1 MNNLP
6 PKTIVTGSSR
16 NRRTVLQVNY
26 SASMDQV
33 MHLNTLSIES
43 VLSANKA
50 KVVLYLGLEAKKSF
64 FFLNEKEYIMRW
76 KKGFGFVWIVA
87 LRLWASPLVHIMNDE
102 NREDFF
108 TDYC

>member
-1 MNNLP
+1 MNDVISLLALNCAMACFHFECVLSFFIEDKVWTTVMNNLP

-33 MHLNTLSIES
+33 MHLNTLCIES

-50 KVVLYLGLEAKKSF
+50 KVVLYLGLEAKKCF
-64 FFLNEKEYIMRW
+64 F
-76 KKGFGFVWIVA
+76 
-87 LRLWASPLVHIMNDE
+87 
-102 NREDFF
+102 
-108 TDYC
+108 

>member
-1 MNNLP
+1 MACFHFECVLSIFIEDKVWTTVMNNLP

-33 MHLNTLSIES
+33 MHLNTLNIES

-64 FFLNEKEYIMRW
+64 FLKNEKEYIMRW
-76 KKGFGFVWIVA
+76 KKGFGFV
-87 LRLWASPLVHIMNDE
+87 
-102 NREDFF
+102 
-108 TDYC
+108 

>member
-64 FFLNEKEYIMRW
+64 FLKMKRNILW
-76 KKGFGFVWIVA
+76 DGKKGLDLFE
-87 LRLWASPLVHIMNDE
+87 L
-102 NREDFF
+102 
-108 TDYC
+108 

>member
-50 KVVLYLGLEAKKSF
+50 KLVLYLGLEAKKSF
-64 FFLNEKEYIMRW
+64 FLDEKEYIMRW
-76 KKGFGFVWIVA
+76 KKGF
-87 LRLWASPLVHIMNDE
+87 
-102 NREDFF
+102 
-108 TDYC
+108 